1 MSISGVQKLRYEEMV
16 SDILNKIVI
25 KSKRGLLW
33 VVEAL
38 EYIVMR
44 NKKVPRGDHIP
55 QPIYERAK
63 QIRELIKDKDIY
75 VQEEGQREFVD
86 IVKQTVGRKINELL
100 WMSNAELRRKI
111 KADKQKLLLSK
122 QQPRIAVSHLR
133 EHEKSVDTPEE
144 VELKNQWRT
153 NLMFPFV
160 EDDETDIQG
169 LTMDEMA
176 RLSNLIDNEKY
187 NWIDAQLLTANLPL
201 AHWLSTT
208 DISELILKGILDI
221 RDGEHAV
228 LLTEPSSSE
237 MKRLTLLSPVLNH
250 GLITVQEAL
259 ELELDEEEE
268 SSLLDNAF
276 RERMKTLP
284 ISAEDM
290 ELLSTM
296 GILENQGVDDL
307 PRRGAS
313 SKM

>member
-16 SDILNKIVI
+16 MDILNKIVI
-25 KSKRGLLW
+25 KSKNGLLW

-38 EYIVMR
+38 EYMVMR
-44 NKKVPRGDHIP
+44 NKKVPKGDHIP

-75 VQEEGQREFVD
+75 VQEEGQREFIY

-111 KADKQKLLLSK
+111 KADKKLLLSK

-144 VELKNQWRT
+144 VELKDQWRT

-169 LTMDEMA
+169 LTIDEMA

-201 AHWLSTT
+201 AHWLSTK

-228 LLTEPSSSE
+228 LLTEPSAFE
-237 MKRLTLLSPVLNH
+237 MERLRLLSPVLNH
-250 GLITVQEAL
+250 GLITVKEAL
-259 ELELDEEEE
+259 DIELDEEDEA
-268 SSLLDNAF
+268 SLLDNAF

-290 ELLSTM
+290 DLLSAM
-296 GILENQGVDDL
+296 GVLENQEVDDL
-307 PRRGAS
+307 TRRVANTRL
-313 SKM
+313 